1 MRLAVACLACLLLS
15 LPTVARAQ
23 TNNQISYAAIMKAPV
38 GAWADYVMSKE
49 GEAEKVNVRYT
60 LVQRDA
66 KHIAL
71 EIDSK
76 TPMGHMLMRL
86 QFEPDGSKWKLSKA
100 KVKVGSGDA
109 RDAPMPPDDPSNV
122 FGKADDFGKKI
133 GHESVAAAGGKH
145 DTNHFRRKTEGEDG
159 ALETDVWIDDK
170 VFPVGL
176 VKLTDGRGSKVELS
190 GTGMGG
196 TAQLK

>member
-1 MRLAVACLACLLLS
+1 MRLALVGLLLL
-15 LPTVARAQ
+15 LPSVSFAQ
-23 TNNQISYAAIMKAPV
+23 ANNQISYAAITKAPV
-38 GAWADYVMSKE
+38 GSWAEYVMSKE
-49 GEAEKVNVRYT
+49 GEAETVNVRYT
-60 LVQRDA
+60 LVQRDT

-86 QFEPDGSKWKLSKA
+86 QFDPDGSRWKLAKA
-100 KVKVGSGDA
+100 KVKVGTGDA
-109 RDAPMPPDDPSNV
+109 RDAPLPPDEPSNV
-122 FGKADDFGKKI
+122 FGKNDDFGKKI
-133 GHESVAAAGGKH
+133 GHDTITTQGGKRSA
-145 DTNHFRRKTEGEDG
+145 DHFRRKTEGEDG
-159 ALETDVWIDDK
+159 AMNTDVWIDDK

-190 GTGMGG
+190 GTGTGG